1 MEQMPHHEQKTIL
14 ILIDSNMYENSTK
27 IFIGRFA
34 NKVSKAWNEYM
45 TFSLSPEDFE
55 KLDKAK
61 GKDGWA
67 NLMVGKSQKTW
78 LPYLSYTPRE
88 DLPPMNKSIHDSA
101 PF

>member
-1 MEQMPHHEQKTIL
+1 
-14 ILIDSNMYENSTK
+14 MYENSTK

-34 NKVSKAWNEYM
+34 NKVSKAWNDYM
-45 TFSLSPEDFE
+45 VFSLSPEDFE

-61 GKDGWA
+61 LKDWWV
-67 NLMVGKSQKTW
+67 NLMVGKSQKTG

-88 DLPPMNKSIHDSA
+88 DLPPMNKSIHDLS

>member
-1 MEQMPHHEQKTIL
+1 
-14 ILIDSNMYENSTK
+14 MYENSTK
-27 IFIGRFA
+27 VFVGRFA

-61 GKDGWA
+61 GKDWWA
-67 NLMVGKSQKTW
+67 DLMVGKSQKTG

-88 DLPPMNKSIHDSA
+88 DLPPMNKSIHDSS